1 MERRPLGGQGLSPP
15 ARPGLDGLLADLGV
29 GVPIRHAVSSIV
41 RGEPSAVQS
50 LALGDAVSGRDVLA
64 VAPTGSGKTLVFA
77 IAVAHQLTGSPS
89 VPGRPRA
96 VIVAPTRELAAQS
109 TEILADVG
117 AAAGLRV
124 ASFVGGQPLS
134 RDRRTLVAPVD
145 VVVGTPGRLVEL
157 LRTGILSAQDA
168 RVLVLD
174 EADQLVGPSF
184 AEQTG
189 VLLDRC
195 PDAVLLSATATA
207 DDAVEDD
214 LRARRPAVR
223 IHRVV
228 APSGPAPAD
237 AAGASRAPRRLVVVG
252 ATVPDDYAVT
262 LAARCRRALFFVPRR
277 DAVEPLRASIAATG
291 VTAAGVTGSASP
303 TRRSSAFA
311 QLASG
316 AVRVL
321 VSTDLAGRGL
331 DLDAVGH
338 VVHVGPPHS
347 VSDLVH
353 RSGRTGRGDAAA
365 GVVVAIVRPSE
376 VAAISA
382 QARAAGMSVDRFD
395 PRSPGAESAAGSL
408 FGPEI
413 AVRRRRRDPAP
424 EARSRRPGTSRPHRP
439 KRKRRT

>member
-1 MERRPLGGQGLSPP
+1 
-15 ARPGLDGLLADLGV
+15 
-29 GVPIRHAVSSIV
+29 
-41 RGEPSAVQS
+41 EPSAVQS

-195 PDAVLLSATATA
+195 PDAVLLSATAAA

-223 IHRVV
+223 IHRV
-228 APSGPAPAD
+228 ATPSGPAPAD
-237 AAGASRAPRRLVVVG
+237 AAGASGAPRRLVVVG

-365 GVVVAIVRPSE
+365 GVVVAIVRPSRSPRSVPRHE
-376 VAAISA
+376 PPECPWTGSIPAPPVPRALPGRSSA
-382 QARAAGMSVDRFD
+382 
-395 PRSPGAESAAGSL
+395 PRSPCAAG
-408 FGPEI
+408 G
-413 AVRRRRRDPAP
+413 ATRRPRHAPAAPAP
-424 EARSRRPGTSRPHRP
+424 PGPTAPSGSGGRERGGRPARTDRGAGARLDDVGAGAHR
-439 KRKRRT
+439 

>member
-1 MERRPLGGQGLSPP
+1 VRRDRRPPVAAGRAVLRRGAGRLRGQLAARRGHRRHGRDPRPRVLRRARLLRRSAHGTSARGPHPGTARLLRCTHVPAYRPRGELPHTVERRPLGGQGLSPP

-64 VAPTGSGKTLVFA
+64 VAP
-77 IAVAHQLTGSPS
+77 QLTGSPS
-89 VPGRPRA
+89 APGRPRA

-223 IHRVV
+223 IHRV
-228 APSGPAPAD
+228 ATPSGPAPAD
-237 AAGASRAPRRLVVVG
+237 AAGAS
-252 ATVPDDYAVT
+252 
-262 LAARCRRALFFVPRR
+262 
-277 DAVEPLRASIAATG
+277 
-291 VTAAGVTGSASP
+291 
-303 TRRSSAFA
+303 
-311 QLASG
+311 
-316 AVRVL
+316 
-321 VSTDLAGRGL
+321 
-331 DLDAVGH
+331 
-338 VVHVGPPHS
+338 
-347 VSDLVH
+347 
-353 RSGRTGRGDAAA
+353 
-365 GVVVAIVRPSE
+365 
-376 VAAISA
+376 
-382 QARAAGMSVDRFD
+382 
-395 PRSPGAESAAGSL
+395 
-408 FGPEI
+408 
-413 AVRRRRRDPAP
+413 
-424 EARSRRPGTSRPHRP
+424 
-439 KRKRRT
+439 